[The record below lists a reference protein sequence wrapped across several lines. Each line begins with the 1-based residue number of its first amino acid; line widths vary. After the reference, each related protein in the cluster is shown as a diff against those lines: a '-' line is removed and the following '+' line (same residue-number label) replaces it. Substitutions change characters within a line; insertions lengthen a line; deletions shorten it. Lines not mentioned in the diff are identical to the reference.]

1 MQAKKRV
8 ESSSLEIDF
17 NNRILNM
24 YNNLIGFDESKRS
37 SLYVFKNLTF
47 ILMILFIAIFGGLI
61 LAIMTSFF
69 SKVFYNIYP
78 MREDK
83 EWFFLS
89 IINEEFQKDKNQP
102 LLGLSVFIIFSA
114 EMILRYNDSSLIILI
129 QNLI

>member
-1 MQAKKRV
+1 
-8 ESSSLEIDF
+8 
-17 NNRILNM
+17 M

-89 IINEEFQKDKNQP
+89 IINEEFQKDKK
-102 LLGLSVFIIFSA
+102 SA
-114 EMILRYNDSSLIILI
+114 IVRVECIYNFFC
-129 QNLI
+129 